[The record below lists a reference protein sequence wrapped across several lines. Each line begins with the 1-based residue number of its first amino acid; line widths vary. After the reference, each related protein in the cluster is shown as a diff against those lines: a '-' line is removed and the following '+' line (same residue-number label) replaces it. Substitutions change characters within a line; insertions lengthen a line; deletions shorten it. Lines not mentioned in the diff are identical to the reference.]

1 MKQEKIK
8 EEQEKLKQ
16 KRRYNIDNN
25 LPSEELKNIRKNL
38 WLHNTL
44 YKVMSL
50 FNFISGY
57 EKDFERK
64 LYDFNE
70 RPIIFAFNH
79 VRMQDI
85 AIEME
90 AIKNHMVLLSG
101 DFENVHPDI
110 SGKLLEKNGIIY
122 FDMKNPY
129 DSPELEEQRKY
140 LEELNSY
147 LKEDLREILKEE
159 YYKIL
164 KEEYDRVKN
173 EYENRL
179 KLLINDRHN
188 VKTVINDVLQAG
200 YNMLWYYEG
209 SWNLSENK
217 PYYDGY
223 NYMVEAALKNNAI
236 VVPGAFDLIE
246 DEKSKKRR
254 AVIRFADPIDYSKMY
269 DINTLTKEE
278 KNEGLDLIK
287 GQIGRLLFDIWNE
300 YSNVSRKEL
309 EEKYK
314 TKLSAKEYF
323 TPDYKR
329 KSPLIKCFEEYMD
342 KVLSEWKFS
351 LEQIEEKHFVDKNI
365 VKQSKAFE
373 HLDNLDLN
381 KDNAFLLSKRNHH

>member
-1 MKQEKIK
+1 MTKKEKIIREQEKIK
-8 EEQEKLKQ
+8 Q
-16 KRRYNIDNN
+16 KRKYNIDND

-44 YKVMSL
+44 YKIMSL
-50 FNFISGY
+50 FNSISGY

-64 LYDFNE
+64 LYDFNG

-122 FDMKNPY
+122 FDM
-129 DSPELEEQRKY
+129 
-140 LEELNSY
+140 NSKSDRCNVKKVIDDV
-147 LKEDLREILKEE
+147 LKE
-159 YYKIL
+159 
-164 KEEYDRVKN
+164 
-173 EYENRL
+173 
-179 KLLINDRHN
+179 
-188 VKTVINDVLQAG
+188 G
-200 YNMLWYYEG
+200 YNMLWFYEG

-223 NYMVEAALKNNAI
+223 NYMVEAALRNNAI

-287 GQIGRLLFDIWNE
+287 GQIGRLLFDIWDK
-300 YSNVSRKEL
+300 YSTVKRRDL

-323 TPDYKR
+323 IPDYKR
-329 KSPLIKCFEEYMD
+329 QSPLKKCFDEYKD
-342 KVLSEWKFS
+342 KVLSEWKFTD
-351 LEQIEEKHFVDKNI
+351 EIIEDKHFKDKNI
-365 VKQSKAFE
+365 IDEKEAFM
-373 HLDNLDLN
+373 HLDNLNLN
-381 KDNAFLLSKRNHH
+381 INNAFLLSKRNHH